1 MLKSIGSTWIL
12 NALQVAALL
21 VLSPFVLHRLGTD
34 DNGLWVAI
42 VGLTG
47 VLSLLILGVPM
58 ASVRFVAERA
68 AKGDAEGVN
77 RAIATCLG
85 MCAVLGT
92 LAACAGGA
100 LYLAFDAQY
109 LRGPHA
115 AALSAE
121 SVHSARIAF
130 GVVVAQVA
138 CGFVMRLPYGV
149 LDAHGD
155 FLARNAVQAGEVVLR
170 FGLTILLLTL
180 DASLEALAIVQIA
193 CMASEFA
200 GALAVLRARHPLV
213 RFGLRAFDREL
224 ALPVLRFSV
233 WALLLNVGTLLAF
246 RLDAVVIGAFL
257 PIDQA
262 TFFDVG
268 NKFFEPLTA
277 LVIAVGGVVM
287 PTAARMA
294 ALGTLPELRDVFLR
308 WSKVCFSLAIAVLLF
323 LLVLGPEFLGAWMGP
338 QFAGPSG
345 DVLRVLG
352 ISFLAYLPVR
362 GVALPILMG
371 AGRPRGPAIALL
383 VTGVVNVALSLA
395 LVGPFG
401 IVGVA
406 IGTAVPNVLFAAWVL
421 VQACRALDV
430 SVREWIAHVAGRACF
445 GALAPLA
452 VLAVARVWIEPRSLV
467 ALAACGVAMM
477 VAFTLAWVLHV
488 YRDDPHVDLRPIL
501 ARWRSARLA
510 RRTP

>member
-34 DNGLWVAI
+34 GNGLWVAI

-68 AKGDAEGVN
+68 AKGDVEGAN
-77 RAIATCLG
+77 RAIATCFG
-85 MCAVLGT
+85 ICAVLGA

-115 AALSAE
+115 ASLSAE
-121 SVHSARIAF
+121 SVDSARIAF

-138 CGFVMRLPYGV
+138 FGFVMRLPYGV

-155 FLARNAVQAGEVVLR
+155 FLARNAVQAGEIVLR
-170 FGLTILLLTL
+170 FGLTILLLSL
-180 DASLEALAIVQIA
+180 DASLAALAAVQVL
-193 CMASEFA
+193 CMASEFVA
-200 GALAVLRARHPLV
+200 ALAVLRSRHPQV
-213 RFGLRAFDREL
+213 RFGLSAFDRAL

-257 PIDQA
+257 PIEQA

-268 NKFFEPLTA
+268 NKFFDPLTA

-294 ALGTLPELRDVFLR
+294 ALGTVPELRDVFLR

-345 DVLRVLG
+345 DVLRVLAL
-352 ISFLAYLPVR
+352 SFLAYLPVR

-371 AGRPRGPAIALL
+371 AGKPRGPAIALL
-383 VTGVVNVALSLA
+383 VTGCVNVALSIA
-395 LVGPFG
+395 LVKPFG

-406 IGTAVPNVLFAAWVL
+406 IGTAIPNVLFAGWVL
-421 VQACRALDV
+421 VLACRELGV

-452 VLAVARVWIEPRSLV
+452 VLTVARAWFEPRSFVALV
-467 ALAACGVAMM
+467 ACGIAMM
-477 VAFTLAWVLHV
+477 VVFALAWVLHV
-488 YRDDPHVDLRPIL
+488 YRDDPHVDLRPYF
-501 ARWRSARLA
+501 ARLRSARIA